1 MTKEEFIIR
10 LVDLLDTVE
19 DTDQETFDDEEIED
33 LVVEARIPITR
44 SGSGRTLNEEKRFL
58 ER

>member
-1 MTKEEFIIR
+1 MTKEELLTR
-10 LVDLLDTVE
+10 LYDLIDTVE
-19 DTDQETFDDEEIED
+19 DTDQDNFDDEEIED
-33 LVVEARIPITR
+33 LIVEARIPITR